1 MSCVDVPIVDRWGR
15 RIAVQIASAFFGF
28 ISSSSRTTCP
38 SAKSHYEGRLVQ
50 YRLRGKPGWRP
61 ASGEVWR
68 PQGSIGAALTWT
80 GGLFCF
86 FCFFVSFFFLF
97 RFLLIPAPVVRE
109 IRLAQKCAR

>member
-1 MSCVDVPIVDRWGR
+1 MSCVDVPIVDRRGW
-15 RIAVQIASAFFGF
+15 RIAVQIASAFFGSIF
-28 ISSSSRTTCP
+28 PSRTTCP

-61 ASGEVWR
+61 ASGEAWR

-80 GGLFCF
+80 VGLFRF
-86 FCFFVSFFFLF
+86 FFSFFFLF